1 MAENHDQSQEVKIA
15 FESLKILINK
25 WYDGSI
31 EETIDDWKWIFSYS
45 KKYKWAIVYSTVMGL
60 VSSTLGVVSSLMS
73 KYLLDVITGYQ
84 TEKLWVLVTVA
95 VLSTVFNLT
104 IGNWLGRFNMKLG
117 IDIGNDIQADIFDR
131 IIDADWYA
139 MSKYPNG
146 DLLNRFS
153 SDVGTIS
160 SNAVGWFP

>member
-1 MAENHDQSQEVKIA
+1 MAENRDQSQEVKIA

-84 TEKLWVLVTVA
+84 TDKLCGCPKRRRHCGRETRKSLTRPLTTASPMWIP
-95 VLSTVFNLT
+95 SPGPSSGNL
-104 IGNWLGRFNMKLG
+104 G
-117 IDIGNDIQADIFDR
+117 
-131 IIDADWYA
+131 
-139 MSKYPNG
+139 
-146 DLLNRFS
+146 
-153 SDVGTIS
+153 
-160 SNAVGWFP
+160 